1 MDEGDSIMPV
11 ANRSRVPTVIGC
23 ALASV
28 WLLAGA
34 ARAAPSTIALEA
46 FAHADAINDVAVS
59 PDGKYLAV
67 LRTEHDQRLVSI
79 FNLAAPSAPPVTAM
93 ADDGRKSVLS
103 WCTWATDTR
112 LLCDYRV
119 GYEALGRHFVA
130 TRLVAVDAD
139 GKNHKV
145 LLQEGHVA
153 TGPRQDYI
161 IDWHPGKP
169 DTVLIAA
176 KEALRNDQDWAE
188 EGKRVVRVKRGLER
202 GVVSPA
208 VFELNVVTGNFNKV
222 MEPRDPITNMLTDY
236 HGHIRIGYGVEFRGA
251 QIHYY
256 TIAAPGK
263 QWTELLQFRALDVG
277 SWLLPVAVDRG
288 NADRVYAF
296 GDSSGLNALW
306 SMDLTGKQDT
316 QRIFGDPH
324 TNVDS
329 AVRLKDGTFLG
340 VSYETD
346 RPHVHY
352 VDAVFD
358 ALMAR
363 IDQALPDT
371 FNVLVDATEDRT
383 LLVIRASSDREP
395 GIYYLYNVG
404 DRSLQVIGHVNSAL
418 EPTSLAAMQPIHY
431 AASDGTEIPGYIT
444 RPVGMEAARNLPLV
458 VLPHD
463 GPLARS
469 SRRYSYLQQFLV
481 SRGYAVLEMNFRGS
495 SGFGT
500 EWRRSAHQDWG
511 GLTYSD
517 IVDGTRW
524 AASSGIADPNRIA
537 IVGWGFG
544 GYAALLAAT
553 RDGSLFRCAVSIA
566 GISDLQL
573 LEREA
578 WYTTTS
584 GIVEEQVGS
593 DTEKL
598 KADSPRR
605 HADRVSIPVLI
616 VHGSADAQIDVDNSR
631 EMDAALRRA
640 GKKVDYLELKDAD
653 HQMSDTEAR
662 TAILQAVEKH
672 LDQCMPAVTHGND

>member
-11 ANRSRVPTVIGC
+11 AIRRQVTTTIGC

-34 ARAAPSTIALEA
+34 TRAAPSTIALEA
-46 FAHADAINDVAVS
+46 FAQADAISDVAIS

-67 LRTEHDQRLVSI
+67 LRTAKDQRLVSVY
-79 FNLAAPSAPPVTAM
+79 NLAAPSAPAVAVM
-93 ADDGRKSVLS
+93 GDDGRKSVLS

-112 LLCDYRV
+112 LLCDYSV
-119 GYEALGRHFVA
+119 GYEALGRYFVA

-145 LLQEGHVA
+145 LLQAGHVA
-153 TGPRQDYI
+153 TGPREDNI

-176 KEALRNDQDWAE
+176 RESLRTDQDWAQ

-208 VFELNVVTGNFNKV
+208 VFELNVATGNLNKI
-222 MEPRDPITNMLTDY
+222 MEPHDPITNMLTDH
-236 HGHIRIGYGVEFRGA
+236 HGQVRIGYGVEANRV
-251 QIHYY
+251 QVHYF
-256 TIAAPGK
+256 TTAASGK
-263 QWTELLQFRALDVG
+263 HWTELLQFRALDRG
-277 SWLLPVAVDRG
+277 SWLLPVAVDSRNG
-288 NADRVYAF
+288 DRVYAF
-296 GDSSGLNALW
+296 GDSGGLNALW

-316 QRIFGDPH
+316 QRIYGGLH

-352 VDAVFD
+352 VDTVFD
-358 ALMAR
+358 ALMTPV
-363 IDQALPDT
+363 DQALPDT
-371 FNVLVDATEDRT
+371 FNVLLDAPADRS

-404 DRSLQVIGHVNSAL
+404 TRSLQVIGHVNPAL
-418 EPTSLAAMQPIHY
+418 EPTSLAVMQPIHY
-431 AASDGTEIPGYIT
+431 AASDGTDIPGYIT
-444 RPVGMEAARNLPLV
+444 RPVGMEAATNLPLV

-469 SRRYSYLQQFLV
+469 SRNYSYLQQFLV

-495 SGFGT
+495 NGFGT

-517 IVDGTRW
+517 IVDGARW
-524 AASSGIADPNRIA
+524 AARSGIADPNRIA

-553 RDGSLFRCAVSIA
+553 RNDGLFKCAASIA

-573 LEREA
+573 LERES
-578 WYTTTS
+578 WFTTTS
-584 GIVEEQVGS
+584 GVVEEQVGS

-605 HADRVSIPVLI
+605 HADRVSIPVLLI
-616 VHGSADAQIDVDNSR
+616 HGSADAQIGVDNSR

-640 GKKVDYLELKDAD
+640 GKKADYLELKDAD
-653 HQMSDTEAR
+653 HQMADTEAR
-662 TAILQAVEKH
+662 TAILQAVEKL
-672 LDQCMPAVTHGND
+672 LDQYVPARRDAT

>member
-1 MDEGDSIMPV
+1 MPV
-11 ANRSRVPTVIGC
+11 ANRSRVTTAIGC
-23 ALASV
+23 ILASV
-28 WLLAGA
+28 GLLAGA
-34 ARAAPSTIALEA
+34 TRAAPSTIALEA
-46 FAHADAINDVAVS
+46 FAQADAINDVAIS

-67 LRTEHDQRLVSI
+67 LRTVNDQRQVYAI
-79 FNLAAPSAPPVTAM
+79 NLAAPSAPAVALM

-119 GYEALGRHFVA
+119 GYEALGRHFTA

-139 GKNHKV
+139 GKTHKV

-153 TGPRQDYI
+153 TGARQDNI
-161 IDWHPGKP
+161 IDWHPGRP

-176 KEALRNDQDWAE
+176 KESLRTDQDWAQ
-188 EGKRVVRVKRGLER
+188 EGKHVVRVKRGLER

-222 MEPRDPITNMLTDY
+222 MEPHEPITTMLTDH
-236 HGHIRIGYGVEFRGA
+236 HGQIRIGYGVETQRV
-251 QIHYY
+251 QVHYF
-256 TIAAPGK
+256 TTAASGK
-263 QWTELLQFRALDVG
+263 HWTELLQFRALDRG
-277 SWLLPVAVDRG
+277 SWLLPIAVDSR

-296 GDSSGLNALW
+296 GDSAGLNALW
-306 SMDLTGKQDT
+306 TMDLTGKQDT

-346 RPHVHY
+346 RPRVHY

-358 ALMAR
+358 ALMAPV
-363 IDQALPDT
+363 DQALPDT
-371 FNVLVDATEDRT
+371 FNELLDAPADRS
-383 LLVIRASSDREP
+383 LLVVRASSDREP
-395 GIYYLYNVG
+395 GIYYLYHVDTRN
-404 DRSLQVIGHVNSAL
+404 LQVIGHVNSAL
-418 EPTSLAAMQPIHY
+418 QPTRLAVMQPIHY
-431 AASDGTEIPGYIT
+431 AASDGTDIPGYVT
-444 RPVGMEAARNLPLV
+444 RPVGMETARNLPLV

-469 SRRYSYLQQFLV
+469 SRNYSYLQQFLV
-481 SRGYAVLEMNFRGS
+481 SRGYAVLQMNFRGS
-495 SGFGT
+495 AGFGT

-517 IVDGTRW
+517 IVDGARW
-524 AASSGIADPNRIA
+524 AASSGIADPHRIA

-544 GYAALLAAT
+544 GYSALLAAT
-553 RDGSLFRCAVSIA
+553 RDGSLFKCAASIA

-578 WYTTTS
+578 WYT
-584 GIVEEQVGS
+584 GAAGVVEEQVGS
-593 DTEKL
+593 DTDKL
-598 KADSPRR
+598 KADSPRQ
-605 HADRVSIPVLI
+605 HADRVSIPVLLI
-616 VHGSADAQIDVDNSR
+616 HGSADAQIDVDNSR
-631 EMDAALRRA
+631 QMDAALRRA

-653 HQMSDTEAR
+653 HQMADTEAR

-672 LDQCMPAVTHGND
+672 LEQCMPARKD